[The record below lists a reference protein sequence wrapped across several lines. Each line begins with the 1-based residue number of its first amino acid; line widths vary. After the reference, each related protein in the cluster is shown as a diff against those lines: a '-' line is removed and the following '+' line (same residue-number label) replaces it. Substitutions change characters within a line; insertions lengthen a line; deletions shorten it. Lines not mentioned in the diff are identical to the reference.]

1 MERLNE
7 ETGSRLSGIVR
18 ALEALESYQLE
29 ALARQAAADATG
41 ANEKAVDA
49 LSRVGLISEQLED
62 DLAAANGLAR
72 DMEDARKAIQLATEQ
87 GELTGRKEES
97 LVGVK

>member
-7 ETGSRLSGIVR
+7 ETGSRLSGIIR

-29 ALARQAAADATG
+29 ELARQAAADATD
-41 ANEKAVDA
+41 ANQKAVDA
-49 LSRVGLISEQLED
+49 LNRVGLISEQLED

-87 GELTGRKEES
+87 GEEGGTADHRAG
-97 LVGVK
+97 